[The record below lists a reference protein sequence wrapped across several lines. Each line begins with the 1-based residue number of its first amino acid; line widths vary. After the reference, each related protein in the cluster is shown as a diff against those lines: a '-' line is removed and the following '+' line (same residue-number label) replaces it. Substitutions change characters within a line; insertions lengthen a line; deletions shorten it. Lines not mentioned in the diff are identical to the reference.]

1 MSALDRQVGGE
12 HYKNLKIQPAEFA
25 MANNLNY
32 CQVLILRYMMR
43 YRDKNGAEDI
53 DKGIHAFELL
63 RELEYP
69 EENNSSPLTL
79 RTRPGT
85 QADGL

>member
-1 MSALDRQVGGE
+1 MSALDRQVGGK
-12 HYKNLKIQPAEFA
+12 HYKNWKIQPAEFA
-25 MANNLNY
+25 MANGLNY
-32 CQVLILRYMMR
+32 CQTLILRYLMR
-43 YRDKNGAEDI
+43 YKHKNGPEDI

-69 EENNSSPLTL
+69 KGDNSSPLAL

-85 QADGL
+85 EVE